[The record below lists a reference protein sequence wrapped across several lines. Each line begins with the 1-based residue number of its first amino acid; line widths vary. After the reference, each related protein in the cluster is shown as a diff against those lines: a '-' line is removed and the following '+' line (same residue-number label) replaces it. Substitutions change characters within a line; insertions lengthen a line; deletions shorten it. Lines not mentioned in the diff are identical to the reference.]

1 MSGTPQQ
8 PSGNRG
14 ATVQPVAQRD
24 DLGTVLDQY
33 QTRLK
38 QVVAKK
44 QQQELERSRFSERFL
59 ALCRA
64 DWKQLL
70 EDLTSRL
77 GGAGHG
83 ASVFLNQERWQESL
97 TLKLTPIDATGKP
110 MESNCF
116 IKMTANEAAMRVC
129 FTVMTA
135 ARTSHS
141 SSDEQYSLDE
151 LSVERLRSIII
162 RQIKMILDSVLPK
175 EGH

>member
-8 PSGNRG
+8 PSGQRG
-14 ATVQPVAQRD
+14 ANVQAVAQRD
-24 DLGTVLDQY
+24 DLGMVLDQY
-33 QTRLK
+33 QARLK
-38 QVVAKK
+38 QAVAKK
-44 QQQELERSRFSERFL
+44 QQQEMERSRFSERFL
-59 ALCRA
+59 TLCRS

-70 EDLTSRL
+70 EDITSRL

-97 TLKLTPIDATGKP
+97 TLKITPIDASGKP
-110 MESNCF
+110 METNCF
-116 IKMTANEAAMRVC
+116 IKMTSNEAAMRVC

-135 ARTSHS
+135 DRTSHS
-141 SSDEQYSLDE
+141 SADETYTLEE
-151 LSVERLRSIII
+151 LPPERLRAIIV